1 MQPAPIPENEELRLK
16 KLYELNIL
24 DTFEE
29 KAFDDLTQLAAQICG
44 TPMSIISLVDSDR
57 QYLKS
62 HYGLDAN
69 TMPRDLGLCSHAI
82 LNKNITIIEDTAK
95 DERFFDNPLILKS
108 NIRFYAGAPLTF
120 ENDVCIGT
128 LCIVD
133 HTPRTLTASEQNAL
147 LVLAQQVITQ
157 IELRNKIQKLNS
169 NNREKAKALIKLQQS
184 EAREHLRSSVLEQLA
199 RGDTLQLILK
209 SIVHGIEEQNHDA
222 ICSIQLY
229 DTHSHYLLH
238 GAAPR
243 LPRRFNEAMNHLRI
257 ALGLTSPARCVLQR
271 KRIIETD
278 MPTSTDW
285 HPLKELVQ
293 SSGLKACWSEP
304 IFSKKH
310 KILGVLTLYFK
321 EANAVDSTIATEIEY
336 ATNHA
341 AITIQRKLEEEE
353 LLKAKEEAE
362 NASKAKSD
370 FLSAMSHEL
379 RTPLSAIL
387 GFAQLLESDV
397 KHPLSDSQHESV
409 NYILSSGRHL
419 LSFINAMLDLS
430 SIEAG
435 KLKLKPEY
443 VEISELIKECIG
455 LLQINANETNLKL
468 LFTGSVTA
476 LYVDRIRL
484 KQVIINLIDNAIK
497 YNKNGG
503 SVHIKWYTL
512 DSDKVR
518 IEVMDTG
525 IGIPIEEQGKLFTRF
540 DRLAMQDSGIQG
552 TGIGL
557 EVSKQLIE
565 LMGGEIGFNS
575 RENQGTTFWFE
586 LPA

>member
-1 MQPAPIPENEELRLK
+1 
-16 KLYELNIL
+16 
-24 DTFEE
+24 
-29 KAFDDLTQLAAQICG
+29 
-44 TPMSIISLVDSDR
+44 
-57 QYLKS
+57 
-62 HYGLDAN
+62 
-69 TMPRDLGLCSHAI
+69 
-82 LNKNITIIEDTAK
+82 
-95 DERFFDNPLILKS
+95 
-108 NIRFYAGAPLTF
+108 
-120 ENDVCIGT
+120 
-128 LCIVD
+128 
-133 HTPRTLTASEQNAL
+133 
-147 LVLAQQVITQ
+147 
-157 IELRNKIQKLNS
+157 
-169 NNREKAKALIKLQQS
+169 
-184 EAREHLRSSVLEQLA
+184 
-199 RGDTLQLILK
+199 
-209 SIVHGIEEQNHDA
+209 
-222 ICSIQLY
+222 
-229 DTHSHYLLH
+229 
-238 GAAPR
+238 
-243 LPRRFNEAMNHLRI
+243 
-257 ALGLTSPARCVLQR
+257 
-271 KRIIETD
+271 

-497 YNKNGG
+497 YNKNGV